1 MKLNSANLSVIPQN
15 IRTPKYDRKQ
25 LTASI
30 VHIGVGGFHR
40 AHQCLYLDEVA
51 DNLGDLSWGL
61 CGVGLLPH
69 DIKMRDALKSAV
81 DRVKEL
87 HEMINGPYD
96 NQVCAHCTWNE
107 DIYVEF
113 PCETLVALDKQ

>member
-1 MKLNSANLSVIPQN
+1 MMDSAYKVLNNELNRVRDQ
-15 IRTPKYDRKQ
+15 
-25 LTASI
+25 
-30 VHIGVGGFHR
+30 
-40 AHQCLYLDEVA
+40 
-51 DNLGDLSWGL
+51 
-61 CGVGLLPH
+61 
-69 DIKMRDALKSAV
+69 RDALKSAV